1 MSGEKSGC
9 CDGSVYLKN
18 PGLLKP
24 ARDHYFR
31 QAPSTSFF
39 TPQSKCPAYPT
50 PCLVV
55 IWRSQLLRPHT
66 ATSCQCFVAHIW
78 QNIFP
83 HFFDEEK
90 MAFRGGISYHRA
102 PAP

>member
-24 ARDHYFR
+24 AKDHHFR

-39 TPQSKCPAYPT
+39 TPESKCPAYPT
-50 PCLVV
+50 PYLAV
-55 IWRSQLLRPHT
+55 
-66 ATSCQCFVAHIW
+66 
-78 QNIFP
+78 
-83 HFFDEEK
+83 
-90 MAFRGGISYHRA
+90 
-102 PAP
+102 